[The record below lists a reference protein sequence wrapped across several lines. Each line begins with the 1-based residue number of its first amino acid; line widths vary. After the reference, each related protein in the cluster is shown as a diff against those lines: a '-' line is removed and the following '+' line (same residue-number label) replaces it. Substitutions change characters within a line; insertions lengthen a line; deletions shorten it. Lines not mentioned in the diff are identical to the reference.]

1 MDEKQDSFDNSIEK
15 LTNWLK
21 KKNFDLYFGAYED
34 IADHY
39 DKTITIDSRKKK
51 ENQLYILLHE
61 CGHIIVNN
69 NKNFSNC
76 FPYMIRTLEKKFKNK
91 KMENCYK
98 YRMEQ
103 IIEETDAWKAG
114 KLLAKKLSI
123 PISNENFHNIM
134 IKKLWTYVIN

>member
-69 NKNFSNC
+69 NKIFSRVYESC
-76 FPYMIRTLEKKFKNK
+76 
-91 KMENCYK
+91 MENNLK
-98 YRMEQ
+98 
-103 IIEETDAWKAG
+103 
-114 KLLAKKLSI
+114 
-123 PISNENFHNIM
+123 NF
-134 IKKLWTYVIN
+134 YYY